1 MCVNELV
8 MRRIITLFQ
17 ENAFVR
23 NSSIL
28 FIGSMLMNV
37 LNYLFHLVLGRVMD
51 QRSFGEVES
60 LISLLAIISVPA
72 ATLSLIATK
81 YGAAAKAEDD
91 RAAARSVFSYL
102 NKTVLRY
109 GVLAF
114 VLAIALTP
122 FIRDFFQLESIVPVV
137 FLWVAVAFAFFS
149 VIAVGI
155 LSGWQE
161 FREVNY
167 INLSGTVSKF
177 LFAII
182 LVSAGFGVNGAIGG
196 LVLAGLVGYAVAYFF
211 ISRHF
216 SGMEASEKAQVF
228 DFSSMKRYALPAFFG
243 TLAISVLGNI
253 DMVFAKHSLTPELSG
268 EYGAL
273 SVAAKTIFFATGV
286 MATVLFAMA
295 AEKNHKQESSEKVFR
310 LAVGLTTLV
319 SLGAVAVFTLFPEFV
334 LSVLFGGKYA
344 QVSGMLGW
352 FALAAGLYSIGNLL
366 LQYLLSLH
374 ETAIS
379 YVFLALISLEIGLLF
394 FFGTDLYAIIMINVL
409 AQAAAIG
416 AGWFFLVRKKYHV

>member
-1 MCVNELV
+1 

-37 LNYLFHLVLGRVMD
+37 MNYFFHLVLGRVMEP
-51 QRSFGEVES
+51 QAFGEVES
-60 LISLLAIISVPA
+60 LLSFLAIISVPA

-81 YGAAAKAEDD
+81 YSAAAKAGNDQ
-91 RAAARSVFSYL
+91 ATARSVFSYL
-102 NKTVLRY
+102 NRVVLRY
-109 GVLAF
+109 GLF
-114 VLAIALTP
+114 VFVIAIIATP
-122 FIRDFFQLESIVPVV
+122 FIRDFFQLESITPII
-137 FLWVAVAFAFFS
+137 FLWMFAASAFFS
-149 VIAVGI
+149 AIAVGI
-155 LSGWQE
+155 LSGWQK
-161 FREVNY
+161 FQEVNY
-167 INLSGTVSKF
+167 ANLSVASSKF
-177 LFAII
+177 VIAIA
-182 LVSAGFGVNGAIGG
+182 LVLIGFGVNGALGG
-196 LVLAGLVGYAVAYFF
+196 LALAGLVGYTVAYFL
-211 ISRHF
+211 IRRHF
-216 SGMEASEKAQVF
+216 RGIEEVKKEQTF
-228 DFSSMKRYALPAFFG
+228 DFSAMKRYALPAFFG
-243 TLAISVLGNI
+243 TLAITVLGNI

-295 AEKNHKQESSEKVFR
+295 AEKSHRQESSEKVFR
-310 LAVGLTTLV
+310 IAVGLTTLV
-319 SLGAVAVFTLFPEFV
+319 SLGSAAFFFLFPEFV
-334 LSVLFGGKYA
+334 LSLLFGGKYA

-366 LQYLLSLH
+366 LQYLLSMH
-374 ETAIS
+374 ETAIA
-379 YVFLALISLEIGLLF
+379 YVFLALISLEIVALF

-416 AGWFFLVRKKYHV
+416 AGWFFLAQKKYHV